1 MSYHVFFDFSSG
13 LAQRLRVP
21 AGTKKAIIQHIE
33 KVERVLGLKRTQY
46 EKNPIHWDS
55 FDSQFMNGFPGVD
68 DELLCKTVSQHNDW
82 VRGIYRDF
90 GEWSKT
96 PFKSSKGHKGEWI
109 TPKDAEK
116 FWHGFQKLEVGSS
129 RWTGDYYTERMES
142 LYEVMRGRESEGCTF
157 DAKPLTEKQAAAV
170 INIFSPFL
178 DHDDRRL
185 DVPNG
190 YDYLASSYDGGY
202 TWCEK
207 CGPVHPDDVDGCRK
221 RKCPIRAERG
231 LDDE

>member
-1 MSYHVFFDFSSG
+1 MSYSVFFMFSSG
-13 LAQRLRVP
+13 LKQRLRVP
-21 AGTKKAIIQHIE
+21 AGTKKAIIEHVEEVE
-33 KVERVLGLKRTQY
+33 KILGLKRTQY
-46 EKNPIHWDS
+46 ENNPIHWDG
-55 FDSQFMNGFPGVD
+55 FDSQFANGFPGVD
-68 DELLCKTVSQHNDW
+68 DELLCKTVSNHNAW

-96 PFKSSKGHKGEWI
+96 PFKSSRGHKGEWI

-116 FWHGFQKLEVGSS
+116 FWHGFRTLGVGSS

-202 TWCEK
+202 DWCEK

-221 RKCPIRAERG
+221 RKCPIRAERDG
-231 LDDE
+231 R

>member
-1 MSYHVFFDFSSG
+1 MSYHVFFGFSSG
-13 LAQRLRVP
+13 LAKPIRVP
-21 AGTKKAIIQHIE
+21 IGTKQEIIEHVE
-33 KVERVLGLKRTQY
+33 EVERVLGLKRTQY
-46 EKNPIHWDS
+46 EKNPIHWDY
-55 FDSQFMNGFPGVD
+55 FVSQFMNGFPGVD
-68 DELLCKTVSQHNDW
+68 DEVLCKTVSDHNAW

-90 GEWSKT
+90 AEWSKT

-116 FWHGFQKLEVGSS
+116 FWHGFQILGVGSS

-142 LYEVMRGRESEGCTF
+142 LYEVMRGRKSEGCTF

-202 TWCEK
+202 DWCEK
-207 CGPVHPDDVDGCRK
+207 CGAMRPEDADACRK

-231 LDDE
+231 E

>member
-1 MSYHVFFDFSSG
+1 MSYHVFFSFSSG

-21 AGTKKAIIQHIE
+21 AGTKQAIIEH
-33 KVERVLGLKRTQY
+33 VEEVEHVLGLKRTQF
-46 EKNPIHWDS
+46 KDNPIHWDHWDQE
-55 FDSQFMNGFPGVD
+55 FRAGFPSVE
-68 DELLCKTVSQHNDW
+68 DELLCKTVSDHNAW

-90 GEWSKT
+90 AEWSKT
-96 PFKSSKGHKGEWI
+96 PFKSGKGKKGEWI
-109 TPKDAEK
+109 TEKDAEK
-116 FWHGFQKLEVGSS
+116 FWFGFQTLNVGPS

-170 INIFSPFL
+170 INIFSPYL
-178 DHDDRRL
+178 DSDDRRL

-207 CGPVHPDDVDGCRK
+207 CGPVHPDDEDGCSK
-221 RKCPIRAERG
+221 RKCPLREERG
-231 LDDE
+231 E

>member
-1 MSYHVFFDFSSG
+1 MSYHVFFGFSSG
-13 LAQRLRVP
+13 LAKPIRVP
-21 AGTKKAIIQHIE
+21 VGTKKAIIEHVKE
-33 KVERVLGLKRTQY
+33 VESVLGLKRTQY
-46 EKNPIHWDS
+46 EKNPIHWDY

-68 DELLCKTVSQHNDW
+68 DEVLCKTVSYHNAW

-90 GEWSKT
+90 AEWSKT
-96 PFKSSKGHKGEWI
+96 PFKSSKDHKGEWI

-116 FWHGFQKLEVGSS
+116 FWHGFQTLGVGSS

-190 YDYLASSYDGGY
+190 YDYLASSCDGGY
-202 TWCEK
+202 DWCEK
-207 CGPVHPDDVDGCRK
+207 CGAMRPEDADACRK
-221 RKCPIRAERG
+221 RKCPLREEFG
-231 LDDE
+231 E